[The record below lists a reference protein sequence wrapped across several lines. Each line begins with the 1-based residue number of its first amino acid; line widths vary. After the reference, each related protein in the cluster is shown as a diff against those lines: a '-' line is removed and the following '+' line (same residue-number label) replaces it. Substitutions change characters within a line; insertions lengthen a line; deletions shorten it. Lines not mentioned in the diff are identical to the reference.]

1 MILII
6 VVNRYCKRKEAKQM
20 DETKKLQILSDLVSI
35 QSVNGHERPVA
46 EYLKT
51 LFDKAGIKNQI
62 LPFPNESDRANFVAE
77 LGSGEPILAV
87 SGHMDVV
94 SADASSWETD
104 PFKLTKKGDKLYGR
118 GATDMKSGL
127 AALVI
132 AMLELKT
139 SDQPINGTIRLLATA
154 GEEIGQ
160 PGAELL
166 QKQGYI
172 DDIDGLLIGEPSANR
187 AVFANDGEL
196 DISIHSHGKTA
207 HSSTPAVGNNAVE
220 HLLDV
225 LEQIRHRM
233 TQLMANTSNKV
244 LGQTIF
250 NVDVLNGGSQYNA
263 IPAEAFAG
271 INIRTI
277 PELPNAKILDE
288 LQHICDDYN
297 SRTNGDVSLK
307 VEMNIVPILGDAHS
321 KLIQL
326 IQRIGTPFVK
336 SGKILPQPAIQHS
349 NPIMPFSLTGI
360 DTMGAS
366 GGTDASKFLV
376 NHTTGANFVV
386 FGPGNDNSHQDN
398 EFVSEQMYL
407 SFIEIYKQLL
417 TVYFNN

>member
-1 MILII
+1 
-6 VVNRYCKRKEAKQM
+6 M

-62 LPFPNESDRANFVAE
+62 LSFPDDPDRANFVAE
-77 LGSGEPILAV
+77 LGSGKPILAI

-94 SADASSWETD
+94 SVSADNWKTD

-118 GATDMKSGL
+118 GSTDMKSGL
-127 AALVI
+127 AAMVI
-132 AMLELKT
+132 AMLELKA
-139 SDQPINGTIRLLATA
+139 SGKQINGTIRLLATA

-196 DISIHSHGKTA
+196 DISILSHGKTA
-207 HSSTPAVGNNAVE
+207 YSSTPAAGNNAVE

-233 TQLMANTSNKV
+233 TELMENTSNKV
-244 LGQTIF
+244 LGKTIF
-250 NVDVLNGGSQYNA
+250 NVDVLTGGTQYNA
-263 IPAEAFAG
+263 IPAEAVAG

-277 PELPNAKILDE
+277 PELPNQKILDE
-288 LQHICDDYN
+288 MQKIIDQYN
-297 SRTNGDVSLK
+297 QQTNGDISLK
-307 VEMNIVPILGDAHS
+307 VDMNIVPILGDENS
-321 KLIQL
+321 KLIRLVKQ
-326 IQRIGTPFVK
+326 IGTPFVK
-336 SGKILPQPAIQHS
+336 SGKIPPQASDQHD

-360 DTMGAS
+360 DTLGAS

-376 NHTTGANFVV
+376 NDSLGANFVV

-398 EFVSEQMYL
+398 EFVSQQMYL
-407 SFIEIYKQLL
+407 SFIDIYEQLL
-417 TVYFNN
+417 TAYSAS